1 MLSGQNI
8 IYFAPGRW
16 HGLWR
21 NRQQL
26 MSIFARQNTVLYVES
41 RLSIGQTITYLRR
54 GNLKLADFW
63 QAPIHQVAKNLFV
76 LRYPLWAP
84 ASNRMYVGH
93 ITRKVRR
100 LYVQYAMRKL
110 HMSDPIVWFALP
122 SMIDLVPDIPS
133 ARLRVYHVVDEYAA
147 YSHLTPEASQHT
159 ETIEREMLQ
168 QADLV
173 VVVSQNLY
181 TAKRRLNPNTFF
193 VPNGVNCDAYAR
205 ALDDPQLPGALQVIK
220 SPRLGYIGLI
230 GDKLNLFMLKEIAEA
245 HPEWSLVFLGEERA
259 PAQAATWQT
268 LKALPNVHYLGQV
281 DVSQVPHYVKGFDVG
296 LLPYFCN
303 RHAENICPLK
313 LYDYLAAGIPIAS
326 VDIPAVREFTSY
338 IHLANSPQNFH
349 QAIQTALIDT
359 TPERRQARRD
369 SARQHSWEVRSEQIS
384 EVIQACQSVRNTVKI
399 GVKDQ

>member
-16 HGLWR
+16 NGLWR

-26 MSIFARQNTVLYVES
+26 MSIFATHNTVLYVES
-41 RLSIGQTITYLRR
+41 RLSVGQTITYLRR
-54 GNLKLADFW
+54 GTFKLADLW
-63 QAPIHQVAKNLFV
+63 QTPIHQVAKNLFV

-84 ASNRMYVGH
+84 ASSRMYIGH
-93 ITRKVRR
+93 ITRKIRR
-100 LYVQYAMRKL
+100 LYVQFAMRKL

-122 SMIDLVPDIPS
+122 TMIDLVPEISS
-133 ARLRVYHVVDEYAA
+133 ARLRVYHVVDEYTA

-168 QADLV
+168 KTDLV
-173 VVVSQNLY
+173 IVVSQNLH
-181 TAKRRLNPNTFF
+181 TAKSRYNPYTFL

-205 ALDDPQLPGALQVIK
+205 ALNDPQLPEALQVVK
-220 SPRLGYIGLI
+220 PPRLGYIGLI
-230 GDKLNLFMLKEIAEA
+230 GDKLDLCMLKGVAETY
-245 HPEWSLVFLGEERA
+245 PEWSLVFLGEERA
-259 PAQAATWQT
+259 PAQAATWQA

-296 LLPYFCN
+296 LLPYLCN

-338 IHLANSPQNFH
+338 IQLANSPQNFH

-359 TPERRQARRD
+359 SPEKRQARRNI
-369 SARQHSWEVRSEQIS
+369 AQQHSWEVRSEQIS
-384 EVIQACQSVRNTVKI
+384 EVIQHRLVN
-399 GVKDQ
+399 